1 MPDVTVRQ
9 FADVVGISVDKL
21 VLQLEQAGLASKGA
35 DDSISDDEKSL
46 LLMYLRKMHGKDKSG
61 GEPSKITLNRKT
73 VSELKVAPE
82 RSKLRA
88 RGATP
93 GSTKTV
99 SVEVRKKR
107 TYVKRAAAP
116 EAVSTLNEEDKEQIT
131 EAQILE
137 EQKKKDA
144 VVIAEAEARL
154 RAVEAEARL
163 EKERKLAVEEEQR
176 LLAERLAVEKTVAEV
191 QKATP
196 APVENPSS
204 PDVKKASTK
213 GKSRDKDKKF
223 NDGGKQGKSDS
234 GRKELHVA
242 SDKSGR
248 RRKKKPTSRRVVAPT
263 NGKHGFEMPTEAV
276 VREITIPETITVGAL
291 AQQMSVKAGEVIQV
305 MMGLGS
311 MVTINQALDQTTAQ
325 LVIEEMGHEAK
336 LSTESID
343 VGRDLFDQN
352 DDEQDLEKRAP
363 VVTIMGHVDHGKTSL
378 LDYIRSSKIASEEAG
393 GITQHI
399 GAYGVETSHGSITF
413 LDTPGHAAFTSMR
426 ARGAKATDIIV
437 LVVSGDDGVKPQTAE
452 AVKHAKAADVPIIV
466 AVNKSD
472 KPEFQPDKVKQ
483 ELANLEVIPDDW
495 GGETQFISI
504 SALTGDGVDDL
515 LEAISLQAEILEL
528 TASKKGVAR
537 GLVIESRLDK
547 GKGTVATVLIQ
558 RGKLER
564 GNILLAGSEYGRV
577 RGMYDANGKQLE
589 SAGPSEAIEV
599 LGLSGT
605 PNAGDEA
612 MVVRDERKAR
622 EIASFREDRDRELK
636 LARQQASKLENIE
649 AEMGGGGKAFVRVV
663 LKADVHGSSQAL
675 VDTLK
680 GLSHEE
686 VEVDVVAS
694 GVGAISE
701 SDVNLALASGATIFG
716 FNVRADNAAKR
727 LIEDEGIEL
736 RYYSIIYELIDD
748 VKAAISG
755 LLSPEIRET
764 ILGVARVQDVFRSS
778 KLGAIAGCL
787 VEEGTVKK
795 SSPIRV
801 LRESVVIYEGQLESL
816 RRFKEDVKEVR
827 SGSECGIGVKDY
839 NDVKTG
845 DQIEVFERTEVA
857 RTV

>member
-1 MPDVTVRQ
+1 
-9 FADVVGISVDKL
+9 
-21 VLQLEQAGLASKGA
+21 
-35 DDSISDDEKSL
+35 
-46 LLMYLRKMHGKDKSG
+46 
-61 GEPSKITLNRKT
+61 
-73 VSELKVAPE
+73 
-82 RSKLRA
+82 
-88 RGATP
+88 
-93 GSTKTV
+93 
-99 SVEVRKKR
+99 
-107 TYVKRAAAP
+107 
-116 EAVSTLNEEDKEQIT
+116 
-131 EAQILE
+131 
-137 EQKKKDA
+137 
-144 VVIAEAEARL
+144 
-154 RAVEAEARL
+154 
-163 EKERKLAVEEEQR
+163 
-176 LLAERLAVEKTVAEV
+176 
-191 QKATP
+191 
-196 APVENPSS
+196 
-204 PDVKKASTK
+204 
-213 GKSRDKDKKF
+213 
-223 NDGGKQGKSDS
+223 
-234 GRKELHVA
+234 
-242 SDKSGR
+242 
-248 RRKKKPTSRRVVAPT
+248 
-263 NGKHGFEMPTEAV
+263 MPTEAV

>member
-1 MPDVTVRQ
+1 M
-9 FADVVGISVDKL
+9 
-21 VLQLEQAGLASKGA
+21 
-35 DDSISDDEKSL
+35 
-46 LLMYLRKMHGKDKSG
+46 
-61 GEPSKITLNRKT
+61 
-73 VSELKVAPE
+73 
-82 RSKLRA
+82 
-88 RGATP
+88 
-93 GSTKTV
+93 
-99 SVEVRKKR
+99 
-107 TYVKRAAAP
+107 
-116 EAVSTLNEEDKEQIT
+116 
-131 EAQILE
+131 
-137 EQKKKDA
+137 
-144 VVIAEAEARL
+144 
-154 RAVEAEARL
+154 
-163 EKERKLAVEEEQR
+163 
-176 LLAERLAVEKTVAEV
+176 
-191 QKATP
+191 
-196 APVENPSS
+196 
-204 PDVKKASTK
+204 
-213 GKSRDKDKKF
+213 
-223 NDGGKQGKSDS
+223 
-234 GRKELHVA
+234 
-242 SDKSGR
+242 
-248 RRKKKPTSRRVVAPT
+248 
-263 NGKHGFEMPTEAV
+263 
-276 VREITIPETITVGAL
+276 
-291 AQQMSVKAGEVIQV
+291 
-305 MMGLGS
+305 
-311 MVTINQALDQTTAQ
+311 
-325 LVIEEMGHEAK
+325 
-336 LSTESID
+336 
-343 VGRDLFDQN
+343 
-352 DDEQDLEKRAP
+352 
-363 VVTIMGHVDHGKTSL
+363 
-378 LDYIRSSKIASEEAG
+378 
-393 GITQHI
+393 
-399 GAYGVETSHGSITF
+399 
-413 LDTPGHAAFTSMR
+413 
-426 ARGAKATDIIV
+426 
-437 LVVSGDDGVKPQTAE
+437 
-452 AVKHAKAADVPIIV
+452 
-466 AVNKSD
+466 
-472 KPEFQPDKVKQ
+472 
-483 ELANLEVIPDDW
+483 
-495 GGETQFISI
+495 
-504 SALTGDGVDDL
+504 
-515 LEAISLQAEILEL
+515 
-528 TASKKGVAR
+528 
-537 GLVIESRLDK
+537 
-547 GKGTVATVLIQ
+547 ATVLIQ

-577 RGMYDANGKQLE
+577 RGMYDANGEQLE
-589 SAGPSEAIEV
+589 CAGPSEAIEV

-612 MVVRDERKAR
+612 MVVMDERKAR

-727 LIEDEGIEL
+727 LIENEGIEL

-845 DQIEVFERTEVA
+845 DQIEVFERTEVV

>member
-1 MPDVTVRQ
+1 
-9 FADVVGISVDKL
+9 
-21 VLQLEQAGLASKGA
+21 
-35 DDSISDDEKSL
+35 
-46 LLMYLRKMHGKDKSG
+46 
-61 GEPSKITLNRKT
+61 
-73 VSELKVAPE
+73 
-82 RSKLRA
+82 
-88 RGATP
+88 
-93 GSTKTV
+93 
-99 SVEVRKKR
+99 
-107 TYVKRAAAP
+107 
-116 EAVSTLNEEDKEQIT
+116 
-131 EAQILE
+131 
-137 EQKKKDA
+137 
-144 VVIAEAEARL
+144 
-154 RAVEAEARL
+154 
-163 EKERKLAVEEEQR
+163 
-176 LLAERLAVEKTVAEV
+176 
-191 QKATP
+191 
-196 APVENPSS
+196 
-204 PDVKKASTK
+204 
-213 GKSRDKDKKF
+213 
-223 NDGGKQGKSDS
+223 
-234 GRKELHVA
+234 
-242 SDKSGR
+242 
-248 RRKKKPTSRRVVAPT
+248 
-263 NGKHGFEMPTEAV
+263 
-276 VREITIPETITVGAL
+276 
-291 AQQMSVKAGEVIQV
+291 
-305 MMGLGS
+305 
-311 MVTINQALDQTTAQ
+311 
-325 LVIEEMGHEAK
+325 
-336 LSTESID
+336 ID